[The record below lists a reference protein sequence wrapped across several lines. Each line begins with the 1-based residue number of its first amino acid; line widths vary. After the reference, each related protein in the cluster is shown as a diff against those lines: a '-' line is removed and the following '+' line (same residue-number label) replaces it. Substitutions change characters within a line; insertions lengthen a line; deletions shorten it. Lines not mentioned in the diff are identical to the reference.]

1 MSRFAGRALGGT
13 GLLKR
18 IALPSP
24 PTRESSRLTF
34 LLTRSQRPPRRR
46 DGAVVRRD
54 VEADEHKQDGDG
66 RAGTQVGW
74 RASQSLT
81 SPEVSAKA
89 DNLPALQASD
99 LDLPTVSRLQSLQT
113 RSYFYGGPPLTQGLL
128 SPFSI
133 IVRLSDIRIVRVGE
147 VAGTHAPDSA
157 LPLGATRLTRDT
169 ELVEVDLEGPRAAS
183 EVVNRIL
190 AVPMA
195 EEERDGQEKVVK
207 GPVMGFVWV

>member
-1 MSRFAGRALGGT
+1 
-13 GLLKR
+13 
-18 IALPSP
+18 
-24 PTRESSRLTF
+24 
-34 LLTRSQRPPRRR
+34 
-46 DGAVVRRD
+46 
-54 VEADEHKQDGDG
+54 
-66 RAGTQVGW
+66 
-74 RASQSLT
+74 
-81 SPEVSAKA
+81 
-89 DNLPALQASD
+89 LPAHAHSLIVHARTDNFVCTRQASD
-99 LDLPTVSRLQSLQT
+99 LDLPTLSRLQSLQT

-147 VAGTHAPDSA
+147 PAGAHAPDSA

-169 ELVEVDLEGPRAAS
+169 ELGEVDLAGPRAAS